1 MYHAGPPLQATRG
14 LKLRRPCGVKV
25 FLSLSQEAHPPTCGT
40 SPHNCSASEP
50 CERYQRC
57 ASLMR
62 INALVFIIPIALH
75 LACVILSQVLEV
87 EEEMRELLRDTAQT
101 KKVME
106 DKVKKLTRAFTE
118 LQDDLL

>member
-1 MYHAGPPLQATRG
+1 
-14 LKLRRPCGVKV
+14 
-25 FLSLSQEAHPPTCGT
+25 
-40 SPHNCSASEP
+40 
-50 CERYQRC
+50 
-57 ASLMR
+57 MR